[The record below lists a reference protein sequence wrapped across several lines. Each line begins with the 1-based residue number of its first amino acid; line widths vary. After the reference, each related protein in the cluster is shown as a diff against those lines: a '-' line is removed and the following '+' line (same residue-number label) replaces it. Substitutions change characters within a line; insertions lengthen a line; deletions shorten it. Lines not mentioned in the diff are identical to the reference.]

1 MRPIEQ
7 FIRRPAWAPNDGA
20 GAGGNTGAG
29 AGDAAAAAAAAAAT
43 AAGAGGG
50 AVAKWWETDKSLTA
64 EERDWLT
71 AKGLATDDPNE
82 ALAKALKGYRSA
94 EQKLG
99 RPADSVMDRPAKD
112 QKLADWMKAN
122 AQLFGIPEKAEAY
135 ELEVKDLP
143 EGVQWDKGLE
153 DKFRTFAHENGVPA
167 ELAKGMVQL
176 FAGHMGETVKGLET
190 ELQTTRQQL
199 ELELKKDWGD
209 QYAAKVT
216 LAKQAVDA
224 LAEKAGFDQKAL
236 TNLNMALSE
245 KVGDPAVMRLF
256 AAIGEM
262 MGEDSLAGMGK
273 GNTTLATTPAEARA
287 EIAKLRAA
295 DGEYTKALQASNRP
309 EIARLQARIETLTRI
324 AAG

>member
-1 MRPIEQ
+1 MSRLIEQ
-7 FIRRPAWAPNDGA
+7 FMRRPVRAPNDGA
-20 GAGGNTGAG
+20 GAG
-29 AGDAAAAAAAAAAT
+29 
-43 AAGAGGG
+43 AAGAGGDGG
-50 AVAKWWETDKSLTA
+50 AGAGGAGAGGAGDGGASGPKWFENDKTFSA

-71 AKGLATDDPNE
+71 AKGLATDDPGE

-99 RPADSVMDRPAKD
+99 RPADQVMDRPAKD
-112 QKLADWMKAN
+112 QRIADWMKAN
-122 AQLFGIPEKAEAY
+122 AALFGIPEKAEGY
-135 ELEVKDLP
+135 EFEVKDLP

-167 ELAKGMVQL
+167 ALAKDMVGL
-176 FAGHMGETVKGLET
+176 FAGHMAETVKGLET

-209 QYAAKVT
+209 QYGAKVT

-262 MGEDSLAGMGK
+262 MGEDSMAGMGK
-273 GNTTLATTPAEARA
+273 GNNTLATTPAEARA

-295 DGEYTKALQASNRP
+295 DGEYTKAIQRSDRA
-309 EIARLQARIETLTRI
+309 EMDRLQKRIETLTRI